1 MKNTFQK
8 LNKFIDDK
16 ILIHNKRSNKLK
28 RQKYQIK
35 I

>member
-16 ILIHNKRSNKLK
+16 ILIYNKRSNKLK